1 VAGWIVISGA
11 SRGIGAATARRLATE
26 GRPTISWA
34 RSAEDLQDTAD
45 ACSRAGAPGLARVV
59 DVADARSVEAAVAAL
74 PAGRVVDG
82 VVLNA
87 GVGAWETLGETTPDA
102 WRTTIATNLDGAFYM
117 LRALWPR
124 LAPRALIV
132 GVGSDSGYEGRGGR
146 AAYCAS
152 KFGLRGLLETARID
166 GGEFELRVSHLA
178 CGPVDTHFRD
188 SSPGDRPGALSA
200 AEAAEAVALLFGL
213 PAHVEVPEIKLVS
226 IDRRR

>member
-1 VAGWIVISGA
+1 VPGWVVISGA
-11 SRGIGAATARRLATE
+11 SRGIGAATARRLAAD
-26 GRPTISWA
+26 GRPTVAWA
-34 RSAEDLQDTAD
+34 RSADDLEAV
-45 ACSRAGAPGLARVV
+45 ASSCSQTGAPSITRVV
-59 DVADARSVEAAVAAL
+59 DVADGRAVEAAATAL
-74 PAGRVVDG
+74 PTGRVIDG

-87 GVGAWETLGETTPDA
+87 GVGAWEDLGDTAPDA

-117 LRALWPR
+117 LRALWSR

-132 GVGSDSGYEGRGGR
+132 GIGSDSGYEGRGGR

-166 GGEFELRVSHLA
+166 GDQHELRVSHLA

-188 SSPGDRPGALSA
+188 STPGDRPGALSA
-200 AEAAEAVALLFGL
+200 DEVAEAVGVLFGL

-226 IDRRR
+226 VNRRK